1 LCSSIPEE
9 EDEEECKSE
18 AITISKLKKE
28 IKKLK

>member
-1 LCSSIPEE
+1 VSIPEE

-18 AITISKLKKE
+18 TNTISKLNEE